1 MSAPSG
7 VATVEYPRQII
18 NKTGPTEQA
27 LLTNQ
32 KPEQH
37 VRRLLSESSTLATPL
52 IIYCISSMSS
62 SGWLLT
68 FLACQWNAERH
79 RIGCGQKPEPRVR
92 RLPSESTTLATP
104 LIIYCIS
111 SMSFSGWLIIF
122 LACHWNTERQRI
134 GGGLVI
140 QHVCALI
147 RRHPTATPHQ
157 YTTPILALHYS
168 TLTRMLAS
176 SGCFTAILDSAI
188 QSALLP
194 CHEEEVTASY
204 WKKITSTLTDVFNS
218 FIVDSLENECLSS
231 RSCIRLI
238 ILACQEVL
246 ERISIYL
253 SAAGTEDLF
262 KKLLLDDD
270 QCSKTSVFDLFLRE
284 VTSCIAHQRV
294 VENGDLISRAP
305 LFRDA
310 VVWVTDKVHYPVI
323 SSSQH
328 LSILHPLALQ
338 LMEDY
343 RSQIKLLGLRLLAHL
358 AQEVLVASW
367 RSTGRAEATLEV
379 LICQRFAH
387 SREKDLMDSTYNCI
401 FLCLHLLEETQRKDW
416 YNRISDILLCDL
428 ALEVCFEKK
437 IVLLKN
443 IARIL
448 DVLGRDVMIHSRRLL
463 KAAEITLLAPR
474 SPTYSSQEH
483 ESFLRMLEIVHKF
496 VVLGVDCLFPDLVV
510 MVLPMIIAFIDLEWS
525 RRQNQ
530 KDSSSLSELSRVL
543 TEIINRIV
551 DADPITMNS
560 ALETCSQSVP
570 AIRLFVS
577 TSS

>member
-1 MSAPSG
+1 
-7 VATVEYPRQII
+7 
-18 NKTGPTEQA
+18 
-27 LLTNQ
+27 
-32 KPEQH
+32 
-37 VRRLLSESSTLATPL
+37 
-52 IIYCISSMSS
+52 
-62 SGWLLT
+62 
-68 FLACQWNAERH
+68 
-79 RIGCGQKPEPRVR
+79 
-92 RLPSESTTLATP
+92 
-104 LIIYCIS
+104 
-111 SMSFSGWLIIF
+111 
-122 LACHWNTERQRI
+122 
-134 GGGLVI
+134 
-140 QHVCALI
+140 
-147 RRHPTATPHQ
+147 
-157 YTTPILALHYS
+157 
-168 TLTRMLAS
+168 MLAS

-238 ILACQEVL
+238 ILACGCIGNDLSTKKLRTVDKRLSSLGQEVL